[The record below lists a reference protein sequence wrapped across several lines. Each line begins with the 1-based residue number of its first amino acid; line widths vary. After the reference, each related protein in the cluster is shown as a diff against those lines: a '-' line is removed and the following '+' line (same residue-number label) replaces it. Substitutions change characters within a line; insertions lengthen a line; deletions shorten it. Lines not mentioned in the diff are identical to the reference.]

1 MGQDLIWIVR
11 FRSGGSGLG
20 PRGAALSRRRPKS
33 RGGAAQKP
41 RRTSAFWGLWGLV
54 WAGVWPWSTTT
65 ACVTHRRQQGGG
77 SGRGTACA
85 AAKAAL
91 RGGAHRRS
99 MFGPNQ
105 GWSRGAKCVQGL
117 CAAQVNPYEG
127 RAGLCWA
134 AASSPWR
141 GCGAGGGEAPVTG
154 VPVPIVCHWP

>member
-1 MGQDLIWIVR
+1 MDLSCQIQIWWLGSKTNPAAARLGTRQSLPKLVLWGS
-11 FRSGGSGLG
+11 FRPGLGSGVVGTLRMLHLG
-20 PRGAALSRRRPKS
+20 
-33 RGGAAQKP
+33 QK
-41 RRTSAFWGLWGLV
+41 
-54 WAGVWPWSTTT
+54 
-65 ACVTHRRQQGGG
+65 
-77 SGRGTACA
+77 RGTAGLCSPGMTA
-85 AAKAAL
+85 AAAL